1 MSSTT
6 AGFRDDLLNWAGM
19 HLRDFAW
26 RDDDIS
32 LYEMFVAEFFL
43 TQTPAENTAD
53 IYQEFLSR
61 FSSLEDIEN
70 GSETELAEAIEPIGF
85 QHKRAEALAE
95 IANEYDELPTN
106 LDKLIELPR
115 VGPYVAN
122 ATLCFALDRRYPIID
137 RNVNRVYERVFG
149 DDYPVNKRAR
159 REFALERL
167 PEDGSRARTYNMALL
182 DFGALFCTK
191 KKPRCDA
198 CFAQEYC
205 SYYQSIEPDNKNQYS

>member
-1 MSSTT
+1 MTSTPDQ
-6 AGFRDDLLNWAGM
+6 FQSDLLNWADI

-43 TQTPAENTAD
+43 TQTPAENTAV
-53 IYQEFLSR
+53 IYPEFMSQ

-70 GSETELAEAIEPIGF
+70 ASEAELAKVIEPIGF
-85 QHKRAEALAE
+85 QNMRAEALAE
-95 IANEYDELPTN
+95 IANEYDELPKD
-106 LDKLIELPR
+106 LDDLLELPR

-122 ATLCFALDRRYPIID
+122 ATLCFALDGRYPILD

-149 DDYPVNKRAR
+149 DEYPADKPAR

-182 DFGALFCTK
+182 DFGALVCTK
-191 KKPRCDA
+191 QEPRCAA

-205 SYYQSIEPDNKNQYS
+205 SYYQSIASDNEKGDA